1 MIRSMTGFARST
13 FESQDISISVE
24 IRALNS
30 KNLELNLRL
39 PYSYR
44 SWEDELRTV
53 IKPQLLRGKID
64 LNLNVK
70 LQGEAAAAELNKD
83 VIAHYIQQ
91 LSEIADASPAELLS
105 IATRLPD
112 ALQSAEVLSD
122 DNQKKEVLGLVQQ
135 AIMQLIDY
143 QTAEG
148 QALTKDLNAQIESI
162 KNGLEQVNNTKDQRI
177 QQVRSKLQ
185 ENLKSLAVEVDQNRF
200 EQELIFYLEKFD
212 INEEIVRLR
221 QHLFY
226 FCEVMNNETEA
237 KGKKLGFIA
246 QEIGREIN
254 TIGSKANDA
263 SLQKQIVQMKDA
275 LERIKEQLLN
285 IL

>member
-1 MIRSMTGFARST
+1 MIRSMTGFARSS
-13 FESQDISISVE
+13 FESQDISMTVE
-24 IRALNS
+24 VRALNS

-44 SWEDELRTV
+44 SWEDELRTA
-53 IKPQLLRGKID
+53 IKPQLLRGKVDVNFNI
-64 LNLNVK
+64 NH
-70 LQGEAAAAELNKD
+70 QGAAAAAELNKD
-83 VIAHYIQQ
+83 VITDYIQQ
-91 LSEIADASPAELLS
+91 LREIADVTPAKLLP

-112 ALQSAEVLSD
+112 ALQSAEVLPD
-122 DNQKKEVLGLVQQ
+122 DNQKKEVFGLVQQ
-135 AIMQLIDY
+135 AIRQLIDY

-148 QALTKDLNAQIESI
+148 QAMINDLNTQIESI
-162 KNGLEQVNNTKDQRI
+162 KKGLEHVNDKKDLRI

-185 ENLKSLAVEVDQNRF
+185 DNLKSLAVEVDQNRF

-221 QHLFY
+221 QHLLY
-226 FCEVMNNETEA
+226 FCEVMNNERET

-263 SLQKQIVQMKDA
+263 SLQKEIVQMKDA

>member
-1 MIRSMTGFARST
+1 MIRSMTGFARSS
-13 FESQDISISVE
+13 FESQDIGMTVE

-44 SWEDELRTV
+44 SWEDELRTA
-53 IKPQLLRGKID
+53 IKPQLLRGKVD
-64 LNLNVK
+64 VNFNVNH
-70 LQGEAAAAELNKD
+70 QGAAAAAELNKD
-83 VIAHYIQQ
+83 VISDYIQQ
-91 LSEIADASPAELLS
+91 LREIADVTPAELLP

-112 ALQSAEVLSD
+112 ALQSAEVLPD
-122 DNQKKEVLGLVQQ
+122 DNQKKEVFGLVQQ
-135 AIMQLIDY
+135 AIRQLIDY

-148 QALTKDLNAQIESI
+148 QAMINDLNTQIESI
-162 KNGLEQVNNTKDQRI
+162 KKGLEHVNDKKDLRT

-185 ENLKSLAVEVDQNRF
+185 DNLKSLAVEVDQNRF

-221 QHLFY
+221 QHLLY
-226 FCEVMNNETEA
+226 FCEVMNNERET

-263 SLQKQIVQMKDA
+263 SLQKEIVQMKDA

>member
-1 MIRSMTGFARST
+1 MIRSMTGFARSS
-13 FESQDISISVE
+13 FESQDISMTVE
-24 IRALNS
+24 VRALNS

-44 SWEDELRTV
+44 SWEDELRTA
-53 IKPQLLRGKID
+53 IKPQLLRGKVD
-64 LNLNVK
+64 VNFNVNH
-70 LQGEAAAAELNKD
+70 QGAVAAAELNKD
-83 VIAHYIQQ
+83 VISDYIQQ
-91 LSEIADASPAELLS
+91 LREIADVTPAELLP

-112 ALQSAEVLSD
+112 ALQSAEVLPD
-122 DNQKKEVLGLVQQ
+122 DNQKKEVFGLVQQ
-135 AIMQLIDY
+135 AIRQLIDY

-148 QALTKDLNAQIESI
+148 QAMINDLNTQIESI
-162 KNGLEQVNNTKDQRI
+162 KKGLEHVNDKKDLRI

-185 ENLKSLAVEVDQNRF
+185 DNLKSLAVEVDQNRF

-221 QHLFY
+221 QHLLY
-226 FCEVMNNETEA
+226 FCEVMNNERET

-263 SLQKQIVQMKDA
+263 SLQKEIVQMKDA

>member
-13 FESQDISISVE
+13 FESQNISMTME

-39 PYSYR
+39 PYIYR
-44 SWEDELRTV
+44 SWEDELGTA
-53 IKPQLLRGKID
+53 IKPKLLRGKVD
-64 LNLNVK
+64 VNFNVNH
-70 LQGEAAAAELNKD
+70 QGVAAAAQLNKN
-83 VIAHYIQQ
+83 VIYDYIQQ
-91 LSEIADASPAELLS
+91 LREIADVTPAELLP
-105 IATRLPD
+105 IAARLPD
-112 ALQSAEVLSD
+112 ALESAEVLPD
-122 DNQKKEVLGLVQQ
+122 DKMKKEVFGLVQQ
-135 AIMQLIDY
+135 AIKQLIDY

-148 QALTKDLNAQIESI
+148 QAMAKDLNAQIESI
-162 KNGLEQVNNTKDQRI
+162 EKGLEHVNGKKDLRI

-185 ENLKSLAVEVDQNRF
+185 DNLKSLAIEVDHNRF
-200 EQELIFYLEKFD
+200 EQELIFYIEKFD

-221 QHLFY
+221 QHLVY
-226 FCEVMNNETEA
+226 FCEVMNNEIET

-263 SLQKQIVQMKDA
+263 SLQKEIIQMKDA

>member
-1 MIRSMTGFARST
+1 MIRSMTGFARSS
-13 FESQDISISVE
+13 FESQDISMTVE
-24 IRALNS
+24 VRALNS

-44 SWEDELRTV
+44 SWEDELRTA
-53 IKPQLLRGKID
+53 IKPQLLRGKVD
-64 LNLNVK
+64 VNFNVNH
-70 LQGEAAAAELNKD
+70 QGAAAAAELNKD
-83 VIAHYIQQ
+83 VISDYIQQ
-91 LSEIADASPAELLS
+91 LREIADVTPAKLLP

-112 ALQSAEVLSD
+112 ALQSAEVLPD
-122 DNQKKEVLGLVQQ
+122 DNQKKEVFGLVQQ
-135 AIMQLIDY
+135 AIRQLIDY

-148 QALTKDLNAQIESI
+148 QAMINDLNTQIESI
-162 KNGLEQVNNTKDQRI
+162 KKGLEHVNDKKDLRI

-185 ENLKSLAVEVDQNRF
+185 DNLKSLAVEVDQNRF

-221 QHLFY
+221 QHLLY
-226 FCEVMNNETEA
+226 FCEVMNNERET

-263 SLQKQIVQMKDA
+263 SLQKEIVQMKDA

>member
-1 MIRSMTGFARST
+1 MIRSMTGFARSS
-13 FESQDISISVE
+13 FEFQDISMTVE

-44 SWEDELRTV
+44 SWEDELRTA
-53 IKPQLLRGKID
+53 IKPQLLRGKVD
-64 LNLNVK
+64 VNFNVNH
-70 LQGEAAAAELNKD
+70 QGEAAAAELNKD
-83 VIAHYIQQ
+83 VISYYIQQ
-91 LSEIADASPAELLS
+91 LREIADVTPAELLP

-112 ALQSAEVLSD
+112 AIQSSEVFPD
-122 DNQKKEVLGLVQQ
+122 DNLKKEVFALVQQ
-135 AIMQLIDY
+135 AIRQLIDY
-143 QTAEG
+143 QTSEG
-148 QALTKDLNAQIESI
+148 QAMAKDLKAQIKRIE
-162 KNGLEQVNNTKDQRI
+162 KGLEYVNGKKDLRI
-177 QQVRSKLQ
+177 QKVQSKLQ
-185 ENLKSLAVEVDQNRF
+185 DNLKSLAVEVDQNRF

-212 INEEIVRLR
+212 INEEIVRLS
-221 QHLFY
+221 QHLIY
-226 FCEVMNNETEA
+226 FCEVMNNEIET

-263 SLQKQIVQMKDA
+263 SLQKEIVQMKDS

>member
-13 FESQDISISVE
+13 FESQNISMTME

-39 PYSYR
+39 PYIYR
-44 SWEDELRTV
+44 SWEDELRTA
-53 IKPQLLRGKID
+53 IKPQLLRGKVD
-64 LNLNVK
+64 VNFNVNH
-70 LQGEAAAAELNKD
+70 QGVAAAAQLNKN
-83 VIAHYIQQ
+83 VIYDYIQQ
-91 LSEIADASPAELLS
+91 LREIADVTPAELLP
-105 IATRLPD
+105 IAARLPD
-112 ALQSAEVLSD
+112 ALESVEALPD
-122 DNQKKEVLGLVQQ
+122 DKMKKEVFGLVQQ
-135 AIMQLIDY
+135 AIKQLIDY

-148 QALTKDLNAQIESI
+148 QAMAKDLNAQIESI
-162 KNGLEQVNNTKDQRI
+162 EKGLEHVNGKKDLRI

-185 ENLKSLAVEVDQNRF
+185 DNLKSLAIEVDHNRF
-200 EQELIFYLEKFD
+200 EQELIFYIEKFD

-221 QHLFY
+221 QHLVY
-226 FCEVMNNETEA
+226 FCEVMNNEIET

-263 SLQKQIVQMKDA
+263 SLQKEIIQMKDA
-275 LERIKEQLLN
+275 LERIKELLLN

>member
-1 MIRSMTGFARST
+1 MIRSMTGFARSS
-13 FESQDISISVE
+13 FESQDISMTVE
-24 IRALNS
+24 VRALNS
-30 KNLELNLRL
+30 KNLELHLRL

-44 SWEDELRTV
+44 SWEDELRTA
-53 IKPQLLRGKID
+53 IKPQLLRGKVD
-64 LNLNVK
+64 VNFNVNH
-70 LQGEAAAAELNKD
+70 QGAAAAAELNKD
-83 VIAHYIQQ
+83 VISDYIQQ
-91 LSEIADASPAELLS
+91 LREIADVTPAELLP

-112 ALQSAEVLSD
+112 ALQSAEVLPD
-122 DNQKKEVLGLVQQ
+122 DNQKKEVFGLVQQ
-135 AIMQLIDY
+135 AIRQLIDY

-148 QALTKDLNAQIESI
+148 QAMINDLNTQIESI
-162 KNGLEQVNNTKDQRI
+162 KKGLEHVNDKKDLRI

-185 ENLKSLAVEVDQNRF
+185 DNLKSLAVEVDQNRF

-221 QHLFY
+221 QHLLY
-226 FCEVMNNETEA
+226 FCEVMNNERET

-263 SLQKQIVQMKDA
+263 SLQKEIVQMKDA

>member
-13 FESQDISISVE
+13 FESQNISMTME

-30 KNLELNLRL
+30 KNLELNFRL
-39 PYSYR
+39 PYIYR
-44 SWEDELRTV
+44 SWEDELRTA
-53 IKPQLLRGKID
+53 IKPLLLRGKVD
-64 LNLNVK
+64 VNFNVNH
-70 LQGEAAAAELNKD
+70 QGVAAAAQLNKD
-83 VIAHYIQQ
+83 VIYDYIQQ
-91 LSEIADASPAELLS
+91 LREIADVTPAELLP
-105 IATRLPD
+105 IAARLPD
-112 ALQSAEVLSD
+112 ALESAEVLPD
-122 DNQKKEVLGLVQQ
+122 DKMKKEVFGLVQK
-135 AIMQLIDY
+135 AIKQLIDY

-148 QALTKDLNAQIESI
+148 QAMTKDLNAQIESI
-162 KNGLEQVNNTKDQRI
+162 EKGLEHVNGKKDLRI

-185 ENLKSLAVEVDQNRF
+185 DNLKILGVDVDQNRF

-212 INEEIVRLR
+212 INEEIVRLQ
-221 QHLFY
+221 QHLLY
-226 FCEVMNNETEA
+226 FCEVMNNKTET

-246 QEIGREIN
+246 QEIGREVN

-263 SLQKQIVQMKDA
+263 SLQKEIVQMKDA

>member
-44 SWEDELRTV
+44 SWEDELRTA
-53 IKPQLLRGKID
+53 IKPQLLRGKVD
-64 LNLNVK
+64 VNLNVK
-70 LQGEAAAAELNKD
+70 QQGAAAAADLNKD
-83 VIAHYIQQ
+83 VISDYIQQ
-91 LSEIADASPAELLS
+91 LREIADVNPAELLP
-105 IATRLPD
+105 IATRLPE
-112 ALQSAEVLSD
+112 ALQSAEVLPD
-122 DNQKKEVLGLVQQ
+122 DNQKKEVFDLVQQ
-135 AIMQLIDY
+135 AIKQLIDY
-143 QTAEG
+143 QTVEG
-148 QALTKDLNAQIESI
+148 QAMTKDLNSQIESI
-162 KNGLEQVNNTKDQRI
+162 DKGLEQVNNTKDQRI

-200 EQELIFYLEKFD
+200 EQELIFYLEKLD

-221 QHLFY
+221 QHLLY
-226 FCEVMNNETEA
+226 FCEVMNSQAQT
-237 KGKKLGFIA
+237 KGKKLGFIS

>member
-1 MIRSMTGFARST
+1 MIRSMTGFARSS
-13 FESQDISISVE
+13 FESQDISMTVE

-44 SWEDELRTV
+44 SWEDELRTA
-53 IKPQLLRGKID
+53 IKPQLLRGKVD
-64 LNLNVK
+64 VNLNVK
-70 LQGEAAAAELNKD
+70 QQGVAAAADLNKD
-83 VIAHYIQQ
+83 VISDYIQQ
-91 LSEIADASPAELLS
+91 LREIADVNPAELLP
-105 IATRLPD
+105 IATRLPE
-112 ALQSAEVLSD
+112 ALQSAEVLPD
-122 DNQKKEVLGLVQQ
+122 DNKKKEVFGLIQQ
-135 AIMQLIDY
+135 AIKQLIDY
-143 QTAEG
+143 QMVEA
-148 QALTKDLNAQIESI
+148 QAMTKDLNAQIESI
-162 KNGLEQVNNTKDQRI
+162 EKGLEQVNNTKDQRI
-177 QQVRSKLQ
+177 QQVQSKLQ

-221 QHLFY
+221 QHLLY
-226 FCEVMNNETEA
+226 FCEVMNNETQT

-254 TIGSKANDA
+254 TIGSKANNA
-263 SLQKQIVQMKDA
+263 SLQKEIVQMKDA

>member
-1 MIRSMTGFARST
+1 MIRSMTGFARSS
-13 FESQDISISVE
+13 FESQEISMTVE

-44 SWEDELRTV
+44 SWEDELRTA
-53 IKPQLLRGKID
+53 IKPQLLRGKVD
-64 LNLNVK
+64 VNFNVNHQAK
-70 LQGEAAAAELNKD
+70 AAVAELNKD
-83 VIAHYIQQ
+83 VISYYIQQ
-91 LSEIADASPAELLS
+91 LREIADVTPAELLP

-112 ALQSAEVLSD
+112 AIQSAEALPD
-122 DNQKKEVLGLVQQ
+122 DNQKKEVFALVQQ
-135 AIMQLIDY
+135 AIKQLIDH

-148 QALTKDLNAQIESI
+148 LAMAKDLNAQIESI
-162 KNGLEQVNNTKDQRI
+162 EKGLDYVNGKKDLRI
-177 QQVRSKLQ
+177 QKVQSKLQ
-185 ENLKSLAVEVDQNRF
+185 DNLKSLAVEVDQNRF

-212 INEEIVRLR
+212 INEEMVRLR
-221 QHLFY
+221 QHLIY
-226 FCEVMNNETEA
+226 FCEVMNNEIET

-263 SLQKQIVQMKDA
+263 SLQKEIVQMKDA

-285 IL
+285 II

>member
-1 MIRSMTGFARST
+1 MIRSMTGFARSSS
-13 FESQDISISVE
+13 ESKDISMTVE

-39 PYSYR
+39 PNIYR
-44 SWEDELRTV
+44 SWEDEFRTA
-53 IKPQLLRGKID
+53 IKTKLLRGKVDVI
-64 LNLNVK
+64 LNVK
-70 LQGEAAAAELNKD
+70 QQGAVASTELNKD
-83 VIAHYIQQ
+83 VISNYIQK
-91 LSEIADASPAELLS
+91 LSEIADTTPAELLS

-112 ALQSAEVLSD
+112 AFQSAEVLPD
-122 DNQKKEVLGLVQQ
+122 DNQKKELLGLVQQ
-135 AIMQLIDY
+135 TINQLIDY
-143 QTAEG
+143 QKIEG
-148 QALTKDLNAQIESI
+148 KAMAKDLNFQIESI
-162 KNGLEQVNNTKDQRI
+162 QKGLEQVNNTKDQRT
-177 QQVRSKLQ
+177 QQVRTKLQ
-185 ENLKSLAVEVDQNRF
+185 ENFKSLAVEVDQNRF

-221 QHLFY
+221 QHLLY
-226 FCEVMNNETEA
+226 FCEVLNNEAQT

-254 TIGSKANDA
+254 TIGSKVNNA
-263 SLQKQIVQMKDA
+263 SLQKEIVQMKDA

>member
-1 MIRSMTGFARST
+1 MIRSMTGFARSS
-13 FESQDISISVE
+13 FESQDISMTVE

-44 SWEDELRTV
+44 SWEDELRTA
-53 IKPQLLRGKID
+53 IKPQLLRGKVDVNFIV
-64 LNLNVK
+64 NY
-70 LQGEAAAAELNKD
+70 QGAAAAAELNKD
-83 VIAHYIQQ
+83 VISDYIQQ
-91 LSEIADASPAELLS
+91 LREIADVTPAELLP

-112 ALQSAEVLSD
+112 ALQSAEVLPD
-122 DNQKKEVLGLVQQ
+122 DKQKKEVFGLVQQ
-135 AIMQLIDY
+135 AIRQLIDY

-148 QALTKDLNAQIESI
+148 QAMINDLNTQIESI
-162 KNGLEQVNNTKDQRI
+162 KKGLEHVNDKKDLRI

-185 ENLKSLAVEVDQNRF
+185 DNLKSLAVEVDQNRF

-221 QHLFY
+221 QHLLY
-226 FCEVMNNETEA
+226 FCEVMNNERET

-263 SLQKQIVQMKDA
+263 SLQKEIVQMKDA

>member
-1 MIRSMTGFARST
+1 MIRSMTGFARSS
-13 FESQDISISVE
+13 FESQDISMTVE
-24 IRALNS
+24 VRALNS

-44 SWEDELRTV
+44 SWEDELRTA
-53 IKPQLLRGKID
+53 IKPQLLRGKVD
-64 LNLNVK
+64 VNFNVNH
-70 LQGEAAAAELNKD
+70 QGAAAAAELNKD
-83 VIAHYIQQ
+83 VISDYIQQ
-91 LSEIADASPAELLS
+91 LREIADVTPAELLP

-112 ALQSAEVLSD
+112 ALQSAEVLPD
-122 DNQKKEVLGLVQQ
+122 DKQKKEVFGLVQQ
-135 AIMQLIDY
+135 AIRQLIDY

-148 QALTKDLNAQIESI
+148 QAMINDLNTQIESI
-162 KNGLEQVNNTKDQRI
+162 KKGLEHVNDKKDLRI

-185 ENLKSLAVEVDQNRF
+185 DNLKSLAVEVDQNRF

-221 QHLFY
+221 QHLLY
-226 FCEVMNNETEA
+226 FCEVMNNERET

-263 SLQKQIVQMKDA
+263 SLQKEIVQMKDA

>member
-1 MIRSMTGFARST
+1 MIRSMTGFARSS
-13 FESQDISISVE
+13 FESQDISMTVE

-44 SWEDELRTV
+44 SWEDELRTA
-53 IKPQLLRGKID
+53 IKPQLLRGKVD
-64 LNLNVK
+64 VNFKVNH
-70 LQGEAAAAELNKD
+70 QAEAALAELNKD
-83 VIAHYIQQ
+83 VISYYIQQ
-91 LSEIADASPAELLS
+91 LREIADVTPAELLP
-105 IATRLPD
+105 IAMRLPD
-112 ALQSAEVLSD
+112 AIQSAEVFPD
-122 DNQKKEVLGLVQQ
+122 DNQKKEMFALVQQ
-135 AIMQLIDY
+135 AIKQLIDH

-148 QALTKDLNAQIESI
+148 QAMAKDLNAQIESI
-162 KNGLEQVNNTKDQRI
+162 EKGLEYVNGKKDLRI
-177 QQVRSKLQ
+177 QKVQSKLQ
-185 ENLKSLAVEVDQNRF
+185 DNLKSLAVEVDQNRF

-221 QHLFY
+221 QHLIY
-226 FCEVMNNETEA
+226 FCEVMNNEIET

-263 SLQKQIVQMKDA
+263 SLQKEIVQMKDA

-285 IL
+285 II

>member
-1 MIRSMTGFARST
+1 MIRSMTGFARSL
-13 FESQDISISVE
+13 FESQDISMTVE

-44 SWEDELRTV
+44 SWEDELRTA
-53 IKPQLLRGKID
+53 IKPQLLRGKVD
-64 LNLNVK
+64 VNLNVK
-70 LQGEAAAAELNKD
+70 QQGAAAAAELNKD
-83 VIAHYIQQ
+83 VISDYIQQ
-91 LSEIADASPAELLS
+91 LREIAEVNPAELLP

-112 ALQSAEVLSD
+112 ALQSAEVLPD
-122 DNQKKEVLGLVQQ
+122 DNQKKEIFGLVQQ
-135 AIMQLIDY
+135 AIKQLIDY
-143 QTAEG
+143 QTVEG
-148 QALTKDLNAQIESI
+148 QAMTKDLNAQIESI
-162 KNGLEQVNNTKDQRI
+162 EEGLEQVNNTKDHRI
-177 QQVRSKLQ
+177 QQVQSKLQ
-185 ENLKSLAVEVDQNRF
+185 DNLKSLAVEVDQNRF

-221 QHLFY
+221 QHLLY
-226 FCEVMNNETEA
+226 FCEVMNNETQT

-263 SLQKQIVQMKDA
+263 SLQKEIVQMKDA

>member
-13 FESQDISISVE
+13 FESQNISMTME

-39 PYSYR
+39 PYIYR
-44 SWEDELRTV
+44 SWEDELRTA
-53 IKPQLLRGKID
+53 IKPKLLRGKVD
-64 LNLNVK
+64 VNFNVNH
-70 LQGEAAAAELNKD
+70 QGVAAAAQLNKN
-83 VIAHYIQQ
+83 VIYDYIQQ
-91 LSEIADASPAELLS
+91 LREIADVTPAELLP
-105 IATRLPD
+105 IAARLPD
-112 ALQSAEVLSD
+112 ALESAEVLPD
-122 DNQKKEVLGLVQQ
+122 DKMKKEVFGLVQQ
-135 AIMQLIDY
+135 AIKQLIDY

-148 QALTKDLNAQIESI
+148 QAMAKDLNAQIESI
-162 KNGLEQVNNTKDQRI
+162 EKGLEHVNGKKDLRI

-185 ENLKSLAVEVDQNRF
+185 DNLKSLAIEVDHNRF
-200 EQELIFYLEKFD
+200 EQELIFYIEKFD

-221 QHLFY
+221 QHLVY
-226 FCEVMNNETEA
+226 FCEVMNNEIET

-263 SLQKQIVQMKDA
+263 SLQKEIIQMKDA

>member
-1 MIRSMTGFARST
+1 MIRSMTGFARSS
-13 FESQDISISVE
+13 FESQDISMTVE
-24 IRALNS
+24 VRALNS

-44 SWEDELRTV
+44 SWEDELRTA
-53 IKPQLLRGKID
+53 IKPQLLRGKVD
-64 LNLNVK
+64 VNFNVNH
-70 LQGEAAAAELNKD
+70 QGAAAAAELNKD
-83 VIAHYIQQ
+83 VISDYIQQ
-91 LSEIADASPAELLS
+91 LREIADVTPAELLP

-112 ALQSAEVLSD
+112 ALQSAEVLPD
-122 DNQKKEVLGLVQQ
+122 DNQKKEVFGLVQQ
-135 AIMQLIDY
+135 AIRQLIDY

-148 QALTKDLNAQIESI
+148 QAMINDLNTQIESI
-162 KNGLEQVNNTKDQRI
+162 KKGLEHVNDKKDLRI

-185 ENLKSLAVEVDQNRF
+185 DNLKSLAIEVDQNRF

-221 QHLFY
+221 QHLLY
-226 FCEVMNNETEA
+226 FCEVMNNERET

-263 SLQKQIVQMKDA
+263 SLQKEIVQMKDA

>member
-1 MIRSMTGFARST
+1 MIRSMTGFARSS
-13 FESQDISISVE
+13 FESQDISMTVE

-44 SWEDELRTV
+44 SWEDELRTA
-53 IKPQLLRGKID
+53 IKPQLLRGKVD
-64 LNLNVK
+64 VNFNVNH
-70 LQGEAAAAELNKD
+70 QGAAAAAELNKD
-83 VIAHYIQQ
+83 VISDYIQQ
-91 LSEIADASPAELLS
+91 LREIADVTPAELLP
-105 IATRLPD
+105 IATRLPE
-112 ALQSAEVLSD
+112 ALQSAEVLPD
-122 DNQKKEVLGLVQQ
+122 DNQKKEVFGLVQQ
-135 AIMQLIDY
+135 AIKQLIDY
-143 QTAEG
+143 QTVEG
-148 QALTKDLNAQIESI
+148 QAMTKDLNAQIESI
-162 KNGLEQVNNTKDQRI
+162 EERLEQVNNTKDQRI

-185 ENLKSLAVEVDQNRF
+185 DNLKSLAVEVDQNRF

-221 QHLFY
+221 QHLLY
-226 FCEVMNNETEA
+226 FCEVMNNETQT

-263 SLQKQIVQMKDA
+263 SLQKEIVQMKDA

>member
-1 MIRSMTGFARST
+1 MIRSMTGFARSL
-13 FESQDISISVE
+13 FESQDISMTVE

-44 SWEDELRTV
+44 SWEDELRTA
-53 IKPQLLRGKID
+53 IKPQLLRGKVD
-64 LNLNVK
+64 VNLNVK
-70 LQGEAAAAELNKD
+70 QQGAAAAAELNKD
-83 VIAHYIQQ
+83 VISDYIQQ
-91 LSEIADASPAELLS
+91 LREIADANPAELLP

-112 ALQSAEVLSD
+112 ALQSAEVLPE
-122 DNQKKEVLGLVQQ
+122 DNQKKEVFGLVQQ
-135 AIMQLIDY
+135 AIKQLINY
-143 QTAEG
+143 QTVEG
-148 QALTKDLNAQIESI
+148 QAMTKDLNAQIESI
-162 KNGLEQVNNTKDQRI
+162 EEGLEQVNNTKDHRV

-185 ENLKSLAVEVDQNRF
+185 DNLKSLAVEVDQNRF
-200 EQELIFYLEKFD
+200 EQELLFYLEKFD

-221 QHLFY
+221 QHLLY
-226 FCEVMNNETEA
+226 FCEVMNNETET
-237 KGKKLGFIA
+237 KGKKLGFIT

-263 SLQKQIVQMKDA
+263 SLQKEIVQMKDA

>member
-1 MIRSMTGFARST
+1 MIRSMTGFARSS
-13 FESQDISISVE
+13 FESQDISMTVE

-44 SWEDELRTV
+44 SWEDELRTA
-53 IKPQLLRGKID
+53 IKPQLLRGKVD
-64 LNLNVK
+64 VNFNVNH
-70 LQGEAAAAELNKD
+70 QGAAAAAELNKD
-83 VIAHYIQQ
+83 VISDYIQQ
-91 LSEIADASPAELLS
+91 LREIADVTPAELLP

-112 ALQSAEVLSD
+112 ALQSAEVLPD
-122 DNQKKEVLGLVQQ
+122 DKQKKEVFGLVQQ
-135 AIMQLIDY
+135 AIRQLIDY

-148 QALTKDLNAQIESI
+148 QAMINDLNTQIESI
-162 KNGLEQVNNTKDQRI
+162 KKGLEHVNDKKDLRI

-185 ENLKSLAVEVDQNRF
+185 DNLKSLAVEVDQNRF

-221 QHLFY
+221 QHLLY
-226 FCEVMNNETEA
+226 FCEVMNNERET

-263 SLQKQIVQMKDA
+263 SLQKEIVQMKDA

>member
-1 MIRSMTGFARST
+1 MIRSMTGFARSS
-13 FESQDISISVE
+13 FESQDISMTVE
-24 IRALNS
+24 VRALNS

-44 SWEDELRTV
+44 SWEDELRTA
-53 IKPQLLRGKID
+53 IKPQLLRGKVD
-64 LNLNVK
+64 VNFNVNH
-70 LQGEAAAAELNKD
+70 QGAAAAAELNKD
-83 VIAHYIQQ
+83 VINDYIQQ
-91 LSEIADASPAELLS
+91 LREIADVTPAKLLP

-112 ALQSAEVLSD
+112 ALQSAEVLPD
-122 DNQKKEVLGLVQQ
+122 DNQKKEVFGLVQQ
-135 AIMQLIDY
+135 TIRQLIDY

-148 QALTKDLNAQIESI
+148 QAMINDLNTQIESI
-162 KNGLEQVNNTKDQRI
+162 KKGLEHVNDKKDLRI

-185 ENLKSLAVEVDQNRF
+185 DNLKSLAVEVDQNRF

-221 QHLFY
+221 QHLLY
-226 FCEVMNNETEA
+226 FCEVMNNERET

-263 SLQKQIVQMKDA
+263 SLQKEIVQMKDA

>member
-112 ALQSAEVLSD
+112 ALQSAEVLPD
-122 DNQKKEVLGLVQQ
+122 DNQKKELLGLVQQ

>member
-1 MIRSMTGFARST
+1 MIRSMTGFARSS
-13 FESQDISISVE
+13 FESQDISMTVE

-44 SWEDELRTV
+44 SWEDELRTA
-53 IKPQLLRGKID
+53 IKPQLLRGKVD
-64 LNLNVK
+64 VNLNVK
-70 LQGEAAAAELNKD
+70 QQGAAAAAELNKD
-83 VIAHYIQQ
+83 VISDYIQQ
-91 LSEIADASPAELLS
+91 LREIADVNPAELLP
-105 IATRLPD
+105 IATRLPE
-112 ALQSAEVLSD
+112 ALQSAEVLPD
-122 DNQKKEVLGLVQQ
+122 DNQKKEVFGLVQQ
-135 AIMQLIDY
+135 AIKQLIDY
-143 QTAEG
+143 QMVEG
-148 QALTKDLNAQIESI
+148 QAMTKDLNAQIDSI
-162 KNGLEQVNNTKDQRI
+162 EKGLEQVNNTKDQRI
-177 QQVRSKLQ
+177 QQVQSKLQ
-185 ENLKSLAVEVDQNRF
+185 DNLKSLAVELDQNRF

-221 QHLFY
+221 QHLLY
-226 FCEVMNNETEA
+226 FCEVMNNETQT

-263 SLQKQIVQMKDA
+263 SLQKEIVQMKDA

>member
-1 MIRSMTGFARST
+1 MIRSMTGFARSL
-13 FESQDISISVE
+13 FESQDISMTVE

-44 SWEDELRTV
+44 SWEDDLRTA
-53 IKPQLLRGKID
+53 IKPQLLRGKVD
-64 LNLNVK
+64 VNLNVK
-70 LQGEAAAAELNKD
+70 QQGAAAAAELNKD
-83 VIAHYIQQ
+83 VISDYIQQ
-91 LSEIADASPAELLS
+91 LREIAEVNPAELLP

-112 ALQSAEVLSD
+112 ALQSAEVLPD
-122 DNQKKEVLGLVQQ
+122 DNQKKEVFGLVQQ
-135 AIMQLIDY
+135 AIKQLIDY
-143 QTAEG
+143 QTVEG
-148 QALTKDLNAQIESI
+148 QAMTKDLNAQIESI
-162 KNGLEQVNNTKDQRI
+162 EEGLEQVNNTKDRRI

-185 ENLKSLAVEVDQNRF
+185 NNLKSLAVEVDQNRF

-221 QHLFY
+221 QHLLY
-226 FCEVMNNETEA
+226 FCEVMNNETET
-237 KGKKLGFIA
+237 KGKKLGFIT

-263 SLQKQIVQMKDA
+263 SLQKEIIQMKDA

>member
-1 MIRSMTGFARST
+1 MT
-13 FESQDISISVE
+13 VE

-53 IKPQLLRGKID
+53 IKPQLLRGKVD
-64 LNLNVK
+64 VNLNVK
-70 LQGEAAAAELNKD
+70 QQGAAAAAELNKY
-83 VIAHYIQQ
+83 VISDYIQQ
-91 LSEIADASPAELLS
+91 LREIADVNPAELLP
-105 IATRLPD
+105 IATRLPE
-112 ALQSAEVLSD
+112 ALQSAEVLPD
-122 DNQKKEVLGLVQQ
+122 DNQKKEVFGLVQQ
-135 AIMQLIDY
+135 AIKQLIDY
-143 QTAEG
+143 QMVEG
-148 QALTKDLNAQIESI
+148 QAMTKDLNAQIDSI
-162 KNGLEQVNNTKDQRI
+162 EKGLEQVNNTKDQRI

-185 ENLKSLAVEVDQNRF
+185 DNLKSLAVEVDQNRF

-221 QHLFY
+221 QHLLY
-226 FCEVMNNETEA
+226 FCEVMNNETET
-237 KGKKLGFIA
+237 KGKKLGFIT

-263 SLQKQIVQMKDA
+263 SLQKEIVQMKDA

>member
-13 FESQDISISVE
+13 FESQNISMTME

-39 PYSYR
+39 PYIYR
-44 SWEDELRTV
+44 SWEDELRTA
-53 IKPQLLRGKID
+53 IKPQLLRGKVD
-64 LNLNVK
+64 VNFNVNH
-70 LQGEAAAAELNKD
+70 QGVAAAAQLNKN
-83 VIAHYIQQ
+83 VIYDYIQQ
-91 LSEIADASPAELLS
+91 LREIADVTPAELLP
-105 IATRLPD
+105 IAARLPD
-112 ALQSAEVLSD
+112 ALESVEALPD
-122 DNQKKEVLGLVQQ
+122 DKMKKEVFGLVQQ
-135 AIMQLIDY
+135 AIKQLIDY

-148 QALTKDLNAQIESI
+148 QAMAKDLNAQIESI
-162 KNGLEQVNNTKDQRI
+162 EKGLEHVNGKKDLRI

-185 ENLKSLAVEVDQNRF
+185 DNLKSLAIEVDHNRF
-200 EQELIFYLEKFD
+200 EQELIFYIEKFD

-221 QHLFY
+221 QHLVY
-226 FCEVMNNETEA
+226 FCEVMNNEIET

-263 SLQKQIVQMKDA
+263 SLQKEIIQMKDA

>member
-1 MIRSMTGFARST
+1 MTGFARSS
-13 FESQDISISVE
+13 FESQDISMTVE

-44 SWEDELRTV
+44 SWEDELRTA
-53 IKPQLLRGKID
+53 IKPQLLRGKVD
-64 LNLNVK
+64 VNFKVNH
-70 LQGEAAAAELNKD
+70 QGAAAAAELNKD
-83 VIAHYIQQ
+83 VISDYIQQ
-91 LSEIADASPAELLS
+91 LREIADVTSAELLPL
-105 IATRLPD
+105 ATSLPD
-112 ALQSAEVLSD
+112 ALQSAEVLPD
-122 DNQKKEVLGLVQQ
+122 DNQKIEAFSLVQQ
-135 AIMQLIDY
+135 AIRQLVDY

-148 QALTKDLNAQIESI
+148 QAMIKDLNTQIESI
-162 KNGLEQVNNTKDQRI
+162 KKGLEHVNDKKDLRI

-185 ENLKSLAVEVDQNRF
+185 DSLKSLTVEVDKNRF

-221 QHLFY
+221 QHLLY
-226 FCEVMNNETEA
+226 FCEVMNNEMET

-263 SLQKQIVQMKDA
+263 SLQKEIVQMKDA

>member
-1 MIRSMTGFARST
+1 MIRSMTGFARSS
-13 FESQDISISVE
+13 FESQDISMTVE
-24 IRALNS
+24 VRALNS

-39 PYSYR
+39 PYRYR
-44 SWEDELRTV
+44 SWEDELRTA
-53 IKPQLLRGKID
+53 IKPQLLRGKVD
-64 LNLNVK
+64 VNFNVNH
-70 LQGEAAAAELNKD
+70 QGAAAAAELNKD
-83 VIAHYIQQ
+83 VISDYIQQ
-91 LSEIADASPAELLS
+91 LREIADVTPAELLP

-112 ALQSAEVLSD
+112 ALQSAEVLPD
-122 DNQKKEVLGLVQQ
+122 DNQKKEVFGLVQQ
-135 AIMQLIDY
+135 AIRQLIDY

-148 QALTKDLNAQIESI
+148 QAMINDLNTQIESI
-162 KNGLEQVNNTKDQRI
+162 KKGLEHVNDKKDLRI

-185 ENLKSLAVEVDQNRF
+185 DNLKSLAVEVDQNRF
-200 EQELIFYLEKFD
+200 EQELIFFLEKFD

-221 QHLFY
+221 QHLLY
-226 FCEVMNNETEA
+226 FCEVMNNERET

-263 SLQKQIVQMKDA
+263 SLQKDIVQMKDA